1 MGDARARQR
10 RREQK
15 QVERRQSAQAEQARE
30 TQKAQAEAAARREF
44 QQSQKR
50 HAIAYSLFA
59 IAGVMAVSHFFEH
72 AGAFQLLSPGLQDL
86 LLGWPMAA
94 LIGLAGA
101 IIYGT

>member
-15 QVERRQSAQAEQARE
+15 QVERRHAVQADKARE
-30 TQKAQAEAAARREF
+30 TQKAQAEAAARREL
-44 QQSQKR
+44 QQSQRR
-50 HAIAYSLFA
+50 HAIAYALFVV
-59 IAGVMAVSHFFEH
+59 AGVMAVSHFFEH
-72 AGAFQLLSPGLQDL
+72 AGALRLLSPGLQDL